1 MKPPERI
8 PLTASTSPAGGDVP
22 EGRGSTER
30 LGQLGPALYTYTRCR
45 LEILGGQASSTSV
58 EFDLALIR
66 IGSDPSCDLHLED
79 PAASRLHA
87 TLELAP
93 NGYRLRDTNSTNGT
107 FVDGIRI
114 TEAYPTAGSTLQFG
128 RIRVRFE
135 PICEQIEA
143 TPSLVDRFH
152 GILGRSAAMR
162 QIFTLLERLAATSI
176 SVLITGET
184 GTGKELV
191 ARALHRA
198 SQRSRF
204 PFVVFD
210 CGNTD
215 RELVRSE
222 LFGHE
227 PGAFTGATA
236 QRLGVFERAQGGTVF
251 LDEIGELPLE
261 LQPRLLRVLQE
272 REVMRLGGS
281 APHRV
286 DLRVVAAS
294 HRDLLAMVRQGLF
307 REDLYFRLAQV
318 VLRVPPLRERPEDIP
333 LLAAEFLA
341 AASAGLRLSMAATG
355 ELFRRTWRGNVREL
369 RNCIE
374 AAAALCLQSEVRPE
388 DLPSEP
394 PASNERVAA
403 QASTA
408 PPRDLPIA
416 PTAESALTA
425 GLPVARAQAPIVH
438 APGPPTPLM
447 TRSLED
453 VERETIG
460 LTLQSNAG
468 NLSRTARALGIARS
482 TLREKL
488 RKYGLG

>member
-1 MKPPERI
+1 
-8 PLTASTSPAGGDVP
+8 
-22 EGRGSTER
+22 
-30 LGQLGPALYTYTRCR
+30 
-45 LEILGGQASSTSV
+45 
-58 EFDLALIR
+58 
-66 IGSDPSCDLHLED
+66 
-79 PAASRLHA
+79 
-87 TLELAP
+87 
-93 NGYRLRDTNSTNGT
+93 
-107 FVDGIRI
+107 
-114 TEAYPTAGSTLQFG
+114 
-128 RIRVRFE
+128 
-135 PICEQIEA
+135 
-143 TPSLVDRFH
+143 
-152 GILGRSAAMR
+152 MR

-176 SVLITGET
+176 SVLVTGET

-198 SQRSRF
+198 SQRSRA

-236 QRLGVFERAQGGTVF
+236 QRLGVFERAHGGTLF
-251 LDEIGELPLE
+251 LDEIGELPLD

-281 APHRV
+281 APHHV

-294 HRDLLAMVRQGLF
+294 HRDLLSMVRQGLF

-318 VLRVPPLRERPEDIP
+318 AVRVPPLRERPEDIP

-341 AASAGLRLSMAATG
+341 MANAGFRLSMAATG
-355 ELFRRTWRGNVREL
+355 ELFRRSWRGNVREL

-374 AAAALCLQSEVRPE
+374 AAAALCQQSELRPE
-388 DLPSEP
+388 DLPSEL
-394 PASNERVAA
+394 PASIEPVAA
-403 QASTA
+403 LASTSS
-408 PPRDLPIA
+408 PQGLPTF
-416 PTAESALTA
+416 PTTASALTP
-425 GLPVARAQAPIVH
+425 GLPLARVQTPVGFAPV
-438 APGPPTPLM
+438 PPSSLVP
-447 TRSLED
+447 RSLED
-453 VERETIG
+453 LERETIG